1 MQDKKGSEPGHSST
15 QCVSDGDSVSVEGS
29 DAGAFR
35 GRRGLAV
42 GLGLAACLLA
52 LIGAR
57 AFSTSGADSDRAEP
71 RAGGDRALLVDSVLV
86 EFESGYE
93 AEDRFVGRVEAARAS
108 DLGFELA
115 GTVASLGVDD
125 GHQVEAGQ
133 VLAELDVARLN
144 ARRSEVAAGVAE
156 AAATLELA
164 TLTADRMAAA
174 QASNAV
180 SKQQLDESQ
189 EAQISAA
196 ASLQRMN
203 AQLEAIDVD
212 LAKSK
217 LVAPFSGTISVRH
230 VDEGTIV
237 DAGRPIFHLLE
248 TGRLEIRAGLSSR
261 AVAGFSKGQSIIVRT
276 AAGDEVAAVVARLL
290 PQRDSRTRTVDVILE
305 PEGEGTSL
313 RDGDLVDVPVKRR
326 IEGLGFWLPRTA
338 LTESVRGLW
347 AAYVLVPDGQADLF
361 RLERRQLEVVEESG
375 ERVFVRGAIAS
386 GERVAAKGL
395 QRLGAGQQVRS
406 GVASQTGAAL
416 TKG

>member
-1 MQDKKGSEPGHSST
+1 
-15 QCVSDGDSVSVEGS
+15 
-29 DAGAFR
+29 
-35 GRRGLAV
+35 
-42 GLGLAACLLA
+42 
-52 LIGAR
+52 
-57 AFSTSGADSDRAEP
+57 
-71 RAGGDRALLVDSVLV
+71 LVDSVLV

-189 EAQISAA
+189 EAQISSV

-237 DAGRPIFHLLE
+237 DTGRPIFHLLE

-261 AVAGFSKGQSIIVRT
+261 AVAGFSKGKSIIVRT
-276 AAGDEVAAVVARLL
+276 ASGDEVAAVVARLL

-347 AAYVLVPDGQADLF
+347 AAYVLVPDEQADLF
-361 RLERRQLEVVEESG
+361 RLERRQLEVLEESG
-375 ERVFVRGAIAS
+375 ERVFVRGAIVS

-406 GVASQTGAAL
+406 GVASQTGTAL